1 MAAETVAKLVIPRQ
15 NIFYFERKPF
25 WEVYMR
31 ADPWH
36 GLKSLQPLGSP
47 NRLMRVVY
55 AARSKLRRDLNSQE
69 SERLERR

>member
-47 NRLMRVVY
+47 NRLMRVGTFLVQTS
-55 AARSKLRRDLNSQE
+55 RCGFE
-69 SERLERR
+69 C